1 MNKRLKL
8 GVLGS
13 GKGSNFRAIMERI
26 IDGRVRAEVQIVISD
41 VPDAGILSYARDFQI
56 PALFVNP
63 GKYRTRLETEV
74 EQDVVR
80 LLQEASVELV
90 VLAGF
95 MRVVKDPM
103 LRAFPRSIINI
114 HPSLLP
120 KYKGL
125 EAWKQ
130 ALEAGEAV
138 TGCTVHYVEAAVDAG
153 EILGQHEVPIL
164 PGDTPE
170 SLHARIQS
178 AEHELL
184 PEVVRQIAL
193 ERLGPPDSP
202 EARSEIANSREQKA

>member
-1 MNKRLKL
+1 MNRRLKL

-13 GKGSNFRAIMERI
+13 GKGSNFKAIMERI
-26 IDGRVRAEVQIVISD
+26 IDGKLPAEVRLVISD
-41 VPDAGILSYARDFQI
+41 VPDAGILSYARDFQL

-74 EQDVVR
+74 EQDIVR
-80 LLQEASVELV
+80 LLQEAGVELV

-95 MRVVKDPM
+95 MRVLKEP
-103 LRAFPRSIINI
+103 LLQAFPRSIINI

-130 ALEAGEAV
+130 ALEAGEKV
-138 TGCTVHYVEAAVDAG
+138 TGCTVHYVEKELDAG
-153 EILGQHEVPIL
+153 HIVAQREVEIRTD
-164 PGDTPE
+164 DTPE
-170 SLHARIQS
+170 SLHARIQE

-184 PEVVRQIAL
+184 PEVVRQIAAGT
-193 ERLGPPDSP
+193 R
-202 EARSEIANSREQKA
+202 